1 MIFINKFID
10 KIKMLETKRAKNFTI
25 SMREAKDLHGDIT
38 KLLLVL
44 QTLQT
49 PKEETDEVQ
58 YVEISGGDFTD
69 K

>member
-1 MIFINKFID
+1 
-10 KIKMLETKRAKNFTI
+10 MLESKKAQTMQM
-25 SMREAKDLHGDIT
+25 SMREAKDLHSDIT

-44 QTLQT
+44 QTFQE
-49 PKEETDEVQ
+49 PKEVEEEPEVQ